1 MASFNRVILMGNL
14 TRDPEL
20 RTLPNSDTQVCDFA
34 LAVNRKW
41 KDAGGIDRDDVLFI
55 DCVAFGKTG
64 QTIGENL
71 TKGRPIHIEGRL
83 KFEQW
88 EQEDG
93 QRRSKIRVVV
103 EQFRFV
109 DAKPGSTK
117 SGNGKPAQ
125 RHGTLA
131 KRNGTGRNSRSQR
144 SAVLEGELV
153 GAGGD
158 IPI

>member
-1 MASFNRVILMGNL
+1 MASYNRVILMGNL

-20 RTLPNSDTQVCDFA
+20 RTLPNSQTQVCDFA
-34 LAVNRKW
+34 LAVNRQW
-41 KDAGGIDRDDVLFI
+41 KDAGGEAREEVLFI
-55 DCVAFGKTG
+55 DCAAFGKTG
-64 QTIGENL
+64 QLIGENL

-93 QRRSKIRVVV
+93 QRRSKIRVVI

-109 DAKPGSTK
+109 DRKPGT
-117 SGNGKPAQ
+117 GEPAQ
-125 RHGTLA
+125 RNGRS
-131 KRNGTGRNSRSQR
+131 KRRSNGKK
-144 SAVLEGELV
+144 GELV
-153 GAGGD
+153 GAGQE